1 MAGALLWR
9 GPAPPL
15 TARPNMAAAGGG
27 RRALLPLPVLLPVLI
42 PALLLLLLAAAATA
56 RLYRPGHDPLTV
68 LTAGSVRPAL
78 LNSSAAWV
86 VQFYSSSC
94 GHCIAFAPTW
104 RALAGDVKGEARSG
118 SPHTAPPARPCPAA
132 LRGLPRCPEPLQGP
146 AVPRGA
152 LGWDTAGPRA
162 PCHLWAKPRV
172 PGGCVSRGAL
182 A

>member
-15 TARPNMAAAGGG
+15 SARPNMAAAGGG
-27 RRALLPLPVLLPVLI
+27 RRALLPVPLPVPFPVLLLV
-42 PALLLLLLAAAATA
+42 LLAAAATA

-104 RALAGDVKGEARSG
+104 RALAGDVKGEARTG
-118 SPHTAPPARPCPAA
+118 SPHTAPPARP
-132 LRGLPRCPEPLQGP
+132 LSRGPSRPHAVPGAGAGPRRCL

-152 LGWDTAGPRA
+152 LGWGTAGPRSL
-162 PCHLWAKPRV
+162 CHRRDMTRV
-172 PGGCVSRGAL
+172 PGGV
-182 A
+182 

>member
-15 TARPNMAAAGGG
+15 SARPNMAAAGGG
-27 RRALLPLPVLLPVLI
+27 RRALLPLPVLLPVLF
-42 PALLLLLLAAAATA
+42 PALLLVLLVAAATA

-104 RALAGDVKGEARSG
+104 RALAGDVKGEPRTG
-118 SPHTAPPARPCPAA
+118 SPRTAPPARPLSRGPSRPPAVPGA
-132 LRGLPRCPEPLQGP
+132 GAGPRRRL

-152 LGWDTAGPRA
+152 LGWGAAGPRA
-162 PCHLWAKPRV
+162 LCHLCAVPRV
-172 PGGCVSRGAL
+172 AGGV
-182 A
+182 